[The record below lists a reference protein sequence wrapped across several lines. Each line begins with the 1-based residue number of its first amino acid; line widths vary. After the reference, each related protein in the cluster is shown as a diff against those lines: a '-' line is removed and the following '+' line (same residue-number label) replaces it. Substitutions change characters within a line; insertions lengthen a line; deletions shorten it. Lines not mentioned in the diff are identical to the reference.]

1 MASPQIRN
9 QGTLGGNLAQDTRCW
24 YYRDG
29 WNCYRAG
36 GNICYADTP
45 TAMNREHCIL
55 GASRCVAVNPSD
67 TAPALVAL
75 DAQMDIRSSAGMRS
89 VPAEQFFVG
98 PDVDIMRMTV
108 LEPNDLLAAV
118 RVPGTWAGARFYF
131 EKSRDRQVWDF
142 ALASVASAAR
152 ITNGVVEDIRIAVNG
167 VAPTPL
173 RLRAAEDAVRGR
185 QLTDEVAAQAG
196 EAAIGGVRP
205 LAHNGYKV
213 ALLRNLVTRSVPGRR
228 GVGWNS
234 SSGAPIPGG
243 RRCSCAS
250 PGTSS
255 TWRSGPGLRSSRSI
269 SSTRS
274 SGCRGWPAPTARE
287 PSRRAAANVPARIT
301 RHTAAARYFHWVM
314 AASMIALLITGFF
327 PIVGIQFPWLTIHWV
342 AGVLL
347 TVSIVYHMVHA
358 TFFLDFWSIWILPS
372 DLAEAWNRIRR
383 QAGQQTAPIRKHG
396 KYPLDHKLYHLAV
409 TLAGLA
415 VIGTGI
421 VLMLRI
427 DSVFWPRNAY
437 FLADETWGLMYV
449 IHGLGGVLFVTLT
462 LTHVYFAVRPD
473 KFWLTKSMLLGYVD
487 RDRYLEHH
495 DPERWVVSRESNKG

>member
-1 MASPQIRN
+1 MAVIRDMMPAFQLFQPTTTDEALGLLDQYQEQAWVLAGGLDSFDWLKDRVKRPAAVVDLGGVEELSAIRSATGGGLTIGAMAKLREVVRHPDVQSQYGLLAEAAELVASPQIRN

-75 DAQMDIRSSAGMRS
+75 DAQMDIRSSAGTRS

-213 ALLRNLVTRSVPGRR
+213 ALLRNLVTRSVR
-228 GVGWNS
+228 GG
-234 SSGAPIPGG
+234 
-243 RRCSCAS
+243 
-250 PGTSS
+250 
-255 TWRSGPGLRSSRSI
+255 
-269 SSTRS
+269 
-274 SGCRGWPAPTARE
+274 
-287 PSRRAAANVPARIT
+287 
-301 RHTAAARYFHWVM
+301 
-314 AASMIALLITGFF
+314 
-327 PIVGIQFPWLTIHWV
+327 
-342 AGVLL
+342 
-347 TVSIVYHMVHA
+347 
-358 TFFLDFWSIWILPS
+358 
-372 DLAEAWNRIRR
+372 EA
-383 QAGQQTAPIRKHG
+383 
-396 KYPLDHKLYHLAV
+396 
-409 TLAGLA
+409 
-415 VIGTGI
+415 
-421 VLMLRI
+421 
-427 DSVFWPRNAY
+427 
-437 FLADETWGLMYV
+437 
-449 IHGLGGVLFVTLT
+449 
-462 LTHVYFAVRPD
+462 
-473 KFWLTKSMLLGYVD
+473 
-487 RDRYLEHH
+487 
-495 DPERWVVSRESNKG
+495 

>member
-1 MASPQIRN
+1 MAVIRDMMPAFQLFQPTTTDEALGLLDQYQEQAWVLAGGLDSFDWLKDRVKRPAAVVDLGGVEELSAIRSATGGGLTIGAMAKLREVVRHPDVRSQYGLLAEAAELVASPQIRN
-9 QGTLGGNLAQDTRCW
+9 QGTLGGNLVQDTRCW

-75 DAQMDIRSSAGMRS
+75 DAQMDIRSSTGMRS

-131 EKSRDRQVWDF
+131 EKSRDRAVWDF

-173 RLRAAEDAVRGR
+173 RLQAAEDAVRGR

-213 ALLRNLVTRSVPGRR
+213 ALLRNLVTRSVR
-228 GVGWNS
+228 GG
-234 SSGAPIPGG
+234 
-243 RRCSCAS
+243 
-250 PGTSS
+250 
-255 TWRSGPGLRSSRSI
+255 
-269 SSTRS
+269 
-274 SGCRGWPAPTARE
+274 
-287 PSRRAAANVPARIT
+287 
-301 RHTAAARYFHWVM
+301 
-314 AASMIALLITGFF
+314 
-327 PIVGIQFPWLTIHWV
+327 
-342 AGVLL
+342 
-347 TVSIVYHMVHA
+347 
-358 TFFLDFWSIWILPS
+358 
-372 DLAEAWNRIRR
+372 EA
-383 QAGQQTAPIRKHG
+383 
-396 KYPLDHKLYHLAV
+396 
-409 TLAGLA
+409 
-415 VIGTGI
+415 
-421 VLMLRI
+421 
-427 DSVFWPRNAY
+427 
-437 FLADETWGLMYV
+437 
-449 IHGLGGVLFVTLT
+449 
-462 LTHVYFAVRPD
+462 
-473 KFWLTKSMLLGYVD
+473 
-487 RDRYLEHH
+487 
-495 DPERWVVSRESNKG
+495 

>member
-1 MASPQIRN
+1 MHRRRSAT

-75 DAQMDIRSSAGMRS
+75 DAEMDIRSSAGMRS

-196 EAAIGGVRP
+196 EAATAGVRP

-213 ALLRNLVTRSVPGRR
+213 ALLRNLVTR
-228 GVGWNS
+228 
-234 SSGAPIPGG
+234 
-243 RRCSCAS
+243 
-250 PGTSS
+250 
-255 TWRSGPGLRSSRSI
+255 
-269 SSTRS
+269 
-274 SGCRGWPAPTARE
+274 
-287 PSRRAAANVPARIT
+287 
-301 RHTAAARYFHWVM
+301 
-314 AASMIALLITGFF
+314 
-327 PIVGIQFPWLTIHWV
+327 
-342 AGVLL
+342 
-347 TVSIVYHMVHA
+347 
-358 TFFLDFWSIWILPS
+358 
-372 DLAEAWNRIRR
+372 
-383 QAGQQTAPIRKHG
+383 
-396 KYPLDHKLYHLAV
+396 
-409 TLAGLA
+409 
-415 VIGTGI
+415 
-421 VLMLRI
+421 
-427 DSVFWPRNAY
+427 
-437 FLADETWGLMYV
+437 
-449 IHGLGGVLFVTLT
+449 
-462 LTHVYFAVRPD
+462 AVR
-473 KFWLTKSMLLGYVD
+473 GG
-487 RDRYLEHH
+487 EA
-495 DPERWVVSRESNKG
+495 

>member
-1 MASPQIRN
+1 MAVIRDMMPAFQLFQPTTTDEALGLLDQYQEQAWVLAGGLDSFDWLKDRVKRPAAVVDLGGVEELSAIRSATGGGLTIGAMAKLREVVRHPDVRSQYGLLAEAAELVASPQIRN

-75 DAQMDIRSSAGMRS
+75 DAEMDIRSSAGTRS

-185 QLTDEVAAQAG
+185 QLSGEVAAQAG

-213 ALLRNLVTRSVPGRR
+213 ALLRNLVTR
-228 GVGWNS
+228 
-234 SSGAPIPGG
+234 
-243 RRCSCAS
+243 
-250 PGTSS
+250 
-255 TWRSGPGLRSSRSI
+255 
-269 SSTRS
+269 
-274 SGCRGWPAPTARE
+274 
-287 PSRRAAANVPARIT
+287 
-301 RHTAAARYFHWVM
+301 
-314 AASMIALLITGFF
+314 
-327 PIVGIQFPWLTIHWV
+327 
-342 AGVLL
+342 
-347 TVSIVYHMVHA
+347 
-358 TFFLDFWSIWILPS
+358 
-372 DLAEAWNRIRR
+372 
-383 QAGQQTAPIRKHG
+383 
-396 KYPLDHKLYHLAV
+396 
-409 TLAGLA
+409 
-415 VIGTGI
+415 
-421 VLMLRI
+421 
-427 DSVFWPRNAY
+427 
-437 FLADETWGLMYV
+437 
-449 IHGLGGVLFVTLT
+449 
-462 LTHVYFAVRPD
+462 AVR
-473 KFWLTKSMLLGYVD
+473 GG
-487 RDRYLEHH
+487 EA
-495 DPERWVVSRESNKG
+495 

>member
-1 MASPQIRN
+1 MAVIRDMMPAFQLFQPTTTDEALGLLDQYQEQAWVLAGGLDSFDWLKDRVKRPAAVVDLGGVEELSAIRSATGGGLTIGAMAKLREVVRHPDVRSQYGLLAEAAGLVASPQIRN

-75 DAQMDIRSSAGMRS
+75 DAEMDIRSSAGTRS

-142 ALASVASAAR
+142 ALAAVASAAR
-152 ITNGVVEDIRIAVNG
+152 ITNGVIEDIRIAVNG

-213 ALLRNLVTRSVPGRR
+213 ALLRNLVTRSVR
-228 GVGWNS
+228 GG
-234 SSGAPIPGG
+234 
-243 RRCSCAS
+243 
-250 PGTSS
+250 
-255 TWRSGPGLRSSRSI
+255 
-269 SSTRS
+269 
-274 SGCRGWPAPTARE
+274 
-287 PSRRAAANVPARIT
+287 
-301 RHTAAARYFHWVM
+301 
-314 AASMIALLITGFF
+314 
-327 PIVGIQFPWLTIHWV
+327 
-342 AGVLL
+342 
-347 TVSIVYHMVHA
+347 
-358 TFFLDFWSIWILPS
+358 
-372 DLAEAWNRIRR
+372 EA
-383 QAGQQTAPIRKHG
+383 
-396 KYPLDHKLYHLAV
+396 
-409 TLAGLA
+409 
-415 VIGTGI
+415 
-421 VLMLRI
+421 
-427 DSVFWPRNAY
+427 
-437 FLADETWGLMYV
+437 
-449 IHGLGGVLFVTLT
+449 
-462 LTHVYFAVRPD
+462 
-473 KFWLTKSMLLGYVD
+473 
-487 RDRYLEHH
+487 
-495 DPERWVVSRESNKG
+495 